1 MKYSFSGKSVLVSG
15 AASGIGAATARLLAA
30 NGLAVVLSDLQADAV
45 ERLAAEIAAAGGQAL
60 AHAGDVARAE
70 DAEAAVACAI
80 RRFGALHYAF
90 NNAGIGGTLAPAGEL
105 GAADWQRVIDIN
117 LGGVA
122 HALRCQIPAILAAGG
137 GAIVNMSSNV
147 ARRGVANRAPYVCS
161 KWALNGLTQTLAL
174 EVAEH
179 NIRVNAVCPGP
190 VMTERL
196 DGAMKLMAHERGMT
210 FETLRAEW
218 EAESPMKRF
227 ATAEECANVVLF
239 LASDTSSGMTGQAL
253 NVTAGMLMT

>member
-60 AHAGDVARAE
+60 AHAGDVARPQ

-80 RRFGALHYAF
+80 RQYGALHYAF

-137 GAIVNMSSNV
+137 GAIVNMSSILGLVGDGNAPAYTAAKHGVTGLSRAAALAYSARGIRINSIHPGYVETPILDALDAQTRSALTSLHPIGRLGEAAEIAHAV
-147 ARRGVANRAPYVCS
+147 AFLLS
-161 KWALNGLTQTLAL
+161 
-174 EVAEH
+174 
-179 NIRVNAVCPGP
+179 
-190 VMTERL
+190 
-196 DGAMKLMAHERGMT
+196 DGAS
-210 FETLRAEW
+210 F
-218 EAESPMKRF
+218 
-227 ATAEECANVVLF
+227 
-239 LASDTSSGMTGQAL
+239 MTGSA
-253 NVTAGMLMT
+253 VVVDGGYTAR